1 MTLNVYIDGFNL
13 YKGALTPNDG
23 VKWLDLKKFA
33 QLQHPEAKLQ
43 DIFYFTA
50 RLKNLFPGDTSN
62 ERQHT
67 YLRALE
73 DSGIKIIE
81 GFFDVRSRWEQIHG
95 RALKEFTDPRLANP
109 LGATQ
114 VSLRRIW
121 KISEPKRPEVQV
133 LIRREKGSDVNLASY
148 MLKDLFNGKCDHF
161 LVVTGDSDLI
171 TPMKIVEE
179 QGAKLSI
186 LVPGRQENNSFR
198 KLSGIFRDTKL
209 TSIEDIQKSQFTNPY
224 VCANGRQIHRP
235 KSWT

>member
-73 DSGIKIIE
+73 DSGIKIIRVFSMS
-81 GFFDVRSRWEQIHG
+81 GHDGNKFTVGRS
-95 RALKEFTDPRLANP
+95 K
-109 LGATQ
+109 
-114 VSLRRIW
+114 
-121 KISEPKRPEVQV
+121 
-133 LIRREKGSDVNLASY
+133 NL
-148 MLKDLFNGKCDHF
+148 
-161 LVVTGDSDLI
+161 
-171 TPMKIVEE
+171 
-179 QGAKLSI
+179 QI
-186 LVPGRQENNSFR
+186 LV
-198 KLSGIFRDTKL
+198 
-209 TSIEDIQKSQFTNPY
+209 
-224 VCANGRQIHRP
+224 
-235 KSWT
+235 